1 MFIGLDIGGTK
12 ILGALFDE
20 NGVSKKKE
28 KRKTKA
34 SEGLEVVQKEIFK
47 KKNNLLK
54 RKKIKKKEAIG
65 NAIHK
70 KNKRDTWIS

>member
-47 KKNNLLK
+47 TIDNLLAD
-54 RKKIKKKEAIG
+54 RK
-65 NAIHK
+65 
-70 KNKRDTWIS
+70 SVV

>member
-34 SEGLEVVQKEIFK
+34 SEGLEVV
-47 KKNNLLK
+47 
-54 RKKIKKKEAIG
+54 
-65 NAIHK
+65 
-70 KNKRDTWIS
+70 